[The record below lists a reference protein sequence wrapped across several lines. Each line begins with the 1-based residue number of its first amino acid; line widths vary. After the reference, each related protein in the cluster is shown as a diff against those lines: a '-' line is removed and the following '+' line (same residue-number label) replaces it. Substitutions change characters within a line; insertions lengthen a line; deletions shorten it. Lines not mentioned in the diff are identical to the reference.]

1 MNGNTFARAGVAL
14 LGAGLAVNGVIMMHV
29 AEPWYEVVAKG
40 TGPFNAHFVRDIG
53 AAYLASGI
61 AIVWGMWSRAHR
73 GPLAAIAGVFLG
85 LHALTHLLEA
95 ASGVTSLVMYCGLT
109 AETGHSSQPT
119 DAALNLSPTPTSEL
133 ATRTLAVGAAMT
145 STAGGGAAT
154 TAGASLCVAR

>member
-14 LGAGLAVNGVIMMHV
+14 LGAGLAVNGVIMMLA

-95 ASGVTSLVMYCGLT
+95 ASGVTSL
-109 AETGHSSQPT
+109 GHVLEDLPGVHLP
-119 DAALNLSPTPTSEL
+119 ALVVCW
-133 ATRTLAVGAAMT
+133 LAV
-145 STAGGGAAT
+145 
-154 TAGASLCVAR
+154 ASLRRPVEA